1 MRNMFTSTKTLIKEC
16 GWLTVKQMMVYHSL
30 VQLHKTV
37 QSQMPEYLFNR
48 VSTELH
54 HLDERRKYPYNTRQQ
69 VSGILRRLPDSE
81 AKLDL
86 TERSWC
92 WRASRTY
99 QDLPISIRK
108 ESKLRLFKNKLRTC
122 VKENVDS

>member
-1 MRNMFTSTKTLIKEC
+1 M
-16 GWLTVKQMMVYHSL
+16 
-30 VQLHKTV
+30 
-37 QSQMPEYLFNR
+37 
-48 VSTELH
+48 STELH

-92 WRASRTY
+92 WRVLMTY
-99 QDLPISIRK
+99 QDLPISMRK

>member
-1 MRNMFTSTKTLIKEC
+1 M
-16 GWLTVKQMMVYHSL
+16 
-30 VQLHKTV
+30 
-37 QSQMPEYLFNR
+37 
-48 VSTELH
+48 STELH

-108 ESKLRLFKNKLRTC
+108 ESKLRLFKNKLRTW